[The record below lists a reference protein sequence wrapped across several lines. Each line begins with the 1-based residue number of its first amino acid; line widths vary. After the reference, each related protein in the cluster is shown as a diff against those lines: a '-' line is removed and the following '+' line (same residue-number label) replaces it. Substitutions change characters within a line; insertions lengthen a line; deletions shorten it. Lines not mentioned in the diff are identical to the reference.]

1 VSLKSKLAAKDL
13 HRLLSDVRK
22 KVEREVTFD
31 GTDRRTRYVDFQVK
45 IYFPHDTESS
55 FVSVLFPPTPE
66 TIQHVLIQGGFQ
78 QTRIDCEDSAF
89 TVLLEETRSVFASSD
104 FSSVLQTCLDQ
115 AAQTLFAH
123 LESKVFV
130 DSASSQEDVRVR
142 LAGLL
147 PGLAGWSLE
156 AMRGVPNEL
165 VDVSAFLQM
174 FGVRA
179 EWL

>member
-1 VSLKSKLAAKDL
+1 M
-13 HRLLSDVRK
+13 
-22 KVEREVTFD
+22 
-31 GTDRRTRYVDFQVK
+31 K

-55 FVSVLFPPTPE
+55 FASVLFPPTPD

-78 QTRIDCEDSAF
+78 QTRIDYEDSAF

-104 FSSVLQTCLDQ
+104 FSLVLQTCLDQ
-115 AAQTLFAH
+115 VAQTLLAR

-130 DSASSQEDVRVR
+130 DSASPIGSQEDVRIR

-147 PGLAGWSLE
+147 PGLARWSME

-165 VDVSAFLQM
+165 VDVSAFLQV

-179 EWL
+179 E

>member
-1 VSLKSKLAAKDL
+1 M
-13 HRLLSDVRK
+13 
-22 KVEREVTFD
+22 
-31 GTDRRTRYVDFQVK
+31 K

-55 FVSVLFPPTPE
+55 FASVLFPPTPE

-78 QTRIDCEDSAF
+78 QTRIDYEDSAF
-89 TVLLEETRSVFASSD
+89 TALLEETRSVFASSD
-104 FSSVLQTCLDQ
+104 FSYVLQACLDQ
-115 AAQTLFAH
+115 AAQTPLAH
-123 LESKVFV
+123 LESKVFL
-130 DSASSQEDVRVR
+130 DNASSTGSQEDVRIR

-156 AMRGVPNEL
+156 AMRGVTNEL
-165 VDVSAFLQM
+165 VHVSAFLQM